1 MSDWSSD
8 VCSSDLPF
16 LLQANNIDTL
26 GLPAFGWA
34 VGWLFAFAAVGT
46 AAKAVGSEQR
56 RFAQS
61 TLGKYL
67 PVDIAN
73 QILRD
78 PERLAL
84 KGEHRQIYAIFTAMA
99 GFNKLIHAISPEQLS
114 ILLNR
119 YLHPLTD
126 TVMNHGRPI
135 ERNRESC

>member
-46 AAKAVGSEQR
+46 AAKAVGSEHR

-78 PERLAL
+78 PEPLAL
-84 KGEHRQIYAIFTAMA
+84 KAKKRQIYAIFTDMD
-99 GFNKLIHAISPEQLS
+99 GFTKPSHPITPEHLS
-114 ILLNR
+114 I
-119 YLHPLTD
+119 P
-126 TVMNHGRPI
+126 
-135 ERNRESC
+135 

>member
-78 PERLAL
+78 PERLAI
-84 KGEHRQIYAIFTAMA
+84 KGEKRQISAMYTDM
-99 GFNKLIHAISPEQLS
+99 GGVTQLS
-114 ILLNR
+114 
-119 YLHPLTD
+119 H
-126 TVMNHGRPI
+126 
-135 ERNRESC
+135 

>member
-1 MSDWSSD
+1 MRSWKLAVVLTGQVAFFVS
-8 VCSSDLPF
+8 LPF

-67 PVDIAN
+67 PV
-73 QILRD
+73 RSE
-78 PERLAL
+78 ERRGGKECVSTCRSQRAQYHC
-84 KGEHRQIYAIFTAMA
+84 KK
-99 GFNKLIHAISPEQLS
+99 KLDQQSMYKQQ
-114 ILLNR
+114 
-119 YLHPLTD
+119 
-126 TVMNHGRPI
+126 
-135 ERNRESC
+135 